1 MEYME
6 VTDEWLY
13 KYMPVVD
20 RAIIKALESQVD
32 NDYEF
37 SERFERKMKKVI
49 WKEAHP
55 VLNGVQ
61 KIVKRAAAF
70 LTGILCT
77 GLILTMSVEAY
88 REKFFETL
96 KIMYEDSVLYTYSSN
111 EKNTVIR
118 ITEPCYIPVGYE
130 EIERLENNICAN
142 IFYENEKGEQI
153 TWEQM
158 LINNGNSIVLDNE
171 YDTEEERIINGHI
184 LTLFIYTDGYVMA
197 YYEADNYAYLVTADH
212 LTIDEICEII
222 ASMDS

>member
-1 MEYME
+1 MEHME

-32 NDYEF
+32 NEYEF

-61 KIVKRAAAF
+61 KIMKRVAAF

-111 EKNTVIR
+111 EKNMVIR
-118 ITEPCYIPVGYE
+118 TTEPRYIPMGYE
-130 EIERLENNICAN
+130 EIERVENNICVN

-158 LINNGNSIVLDNE
+158 LIYNGSSF
-171 YDTEEERIINGHI
+171 RS
-184 LTLFIYTDGYVMA
+184 FSS
-197 YYEADNYAYLVTADH
+197 TASSSWR
-212 LTIDEICEII
+212 
-222 ASMDS
+222 A

>member
-1 MEYME
+1 MEHME

-32 NDYEF
+32 NEYEF

-61 KIVKRAAAF
+61 KIMKRVAAF

-88 REKFFETL
+88 REKIFETL

-111 EKNTVIR
+111 EKNMVIR
-118 ITEPCYIPVGYE
+118 TTEPRYIPMGYE
-130 EIERLENNICAN
+130 EIERVENNICVN

-158 LINNGNSIVLDNE
+158 LIYNGSSVVLDNE

-184 LTLFIYTDGYVMA
+184 LTLFI
-197 YYEADNYAYLVTADH
+197 
-212 LTIDEICEII
+212 
-222 ASMDS
+222 